1 MKNISYSP
9 ALFPHWTEIDVR
21 FRDLDPL
28 NHVNNAVFNSYF
40 EEARIC
46 FMGDTPGFKNQ
57 FEEGKSFVLAKTTIE
72 YRSPVTYPGRLLIGT
87 GISELGNSSITGIQ
101 VIFESKHKKL
111 VATARSKGVWF
122 DLNKQRPTR
131 LPEIENPEQLIVDL

>member
-1 MKNISYSP
+1 MDRLTYSP
-9 ALFPHWTEIDVR
+9 ELFPHWTEIDVR

-40 EEARIC
+40 EEARIS
-46 FMGDTPGFKNQ
+46 FMSDTPGFKNQ

-72 YRSPVTYPGRLLIGT
+72 YRSPVTYPGKLLIGT
-87 GISELGNSSITGIQ
+87 GISELGNSSITGVQAIY
-101 VIFESKHKKL
+101 ESRNKKL

-122 DLNKQRPTR
+122 DLDKQRPAR
-131 LPEIENPEQLIVDL
+131 LPEIENPKELMVDL